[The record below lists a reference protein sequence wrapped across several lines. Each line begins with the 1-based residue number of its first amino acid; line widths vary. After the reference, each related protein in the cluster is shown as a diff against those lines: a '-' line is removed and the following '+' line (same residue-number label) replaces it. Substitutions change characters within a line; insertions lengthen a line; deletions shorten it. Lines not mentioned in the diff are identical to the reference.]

1 MYNFLVP
8 SAAFGQKFK
17 KKKSF
22 KNAKITTFW
31 PVSNGS
37 KISHRGYRNAFIVSK
52 SIHFI

>member
-8 SAAFGQKFK
+8 SAAFGQKF

-37 KISHRGYRNAFIVSK
+37 KISNRGYRNAFIVSK
-52 SIHFI
+52 SIYFI